1 MTKER
6 LVDRTPQLLCPS
18 GGIIWG
24 APTGL
29 PSIPQREQAQFNHSS
44 HLLDDKLFMGFLS
57 YPNLPTFLLLFPRM
71 TLNKSL
77 VLGSLSHSMLQ
88 RETKQ
93 RQHLFLLWPVLA
105 IFVFLGEI
113 SEAWKPKSQR
123 NLSLKYSHFL
133 LLILQL
139 KPIINFP
146 LIKYSDS
153 PPAWL
158 ILQSTWQR
166 SFPDNFWEGQGA
178 SSDSAHPS
186 RLILRISKFFCP
198 KLFYIE

>member
-44 HLLDDKLFMGFLS
+44 HLLDAKLFMGFLS

-77 VLGSLSHSMLQ
+77 VLESLSHSMLQ

-153 PPAWL
+153 PPPHDSSCSLAGRDHSQTIFEKVREL
-158 ILQSTWQR
+158 ALTQPILLGSYLESA
-166 SFPDNFWEGQGA
+166 SF
-178 SSDSAHPS
+178 SAQNCF
-186 RLILRISKFFCP
+186 I
-198 KLFYIE
+198 